1 MARSSRTSANA
12 TAALSLTR
20 LAPDFRMIR
29 SIAAT
34 GNSTIYPPP
43 RLFQATYGANFP
55 FIWAVFKSFLKWA
68 LKLVVLVKI
77 EFLIA
82 PHELKIFAR
91 TLTLIMIESK
101 LRGVFSYTL
110 HINKF
115 K

>member
-68 LKLVVLVKI
+68 FLRRIWLKLIVLLALVGKG
-77 EFLIA
+77 EVCF
-82 PHELKIFAR
+82 
-91 TLTLIMIESK
+91 T
-101 LRGVFSYTL
+101 
-110 HINKF
+110 
-115 K
+115 